1 MGYIGRTP
9 TGSILTSADIADGSI
24 STAKLEDNA
33 VTTAKITDNAVTAAK
48 YVEYP
53 AYRNLI
59 INGDM
64 SIAQRGTSHSI
75 GSNATYRIDRWRDG
89 AIYNTSAPTGV
100 FTVSQST
107 DVPSGQGFAS
117 SQKWDCTTAQSSLGA
132 EQGWGVQQRIEAQ
145 NLTHLAFGTSSAKTL
160 TLTFWIKSNKT
171 GTYGIE
177 VRSHDASRQF
187 ISSYTIDSANTWEKK
202 TITITGDTGG
212 SGIANDNGIGFW
224 VRWIWSAG
232 TTIDGATLNSWTATA
247 TEIAPTGQV
256 NLADSTSN
264 ELYWTG
270 AQLEV
275 GTTASDF
282 EFLPHD
288 VNLRRCERYYETN
301 EGGYQGPVYG
311 TASDMRVTVQF
322 RTKKRANPTLIQI
335 SSNEN
340 CCSGVTVVVGSIDE
354 TLGARVQGTNV
365 FSAGAGKF
373 FNSKFSADAE
383 L

>member
-1 MGYIGRTP
+1 MAITTLPLNALSSDVNNIG
-9 TGSILTSADIADGSI
+9 A
-24 STAKLEDNA
+24 NF
-33 VTTAKITDNAVTAAK
+33 
-48 YVEYP
+48 
-53 AYRNLI
+53 RNLI

-75 GSNATYRIDRWRDG
+75 GSGAGYIIDRWRDG
-89 AIYNTSAPTGV
+89 AIYDTVAPTGA

-107 DVPSGQGFAS
+107 DVPSGQGFVS
-117 SQKWDCTTAQSSLGA
+117 SQKWDCTTAQTSLT

-202 TITITGDTGG
+202 TITITGDTSG

-282 EFLPHD
+282 EFLPYD
-288 VNLRRCERYYETN
+288 VNFNRCQRYYFE
-301 EGGYQGPVYG
+301 EGNSANGYVTTALNTSASPFRFYFPITMRTAPSG
-311 TASDMRVTVQF
+311 TVVGTVNTDLKLYHNGLF
-322 RTKKRANPTLIQI
+322 RTLSNVYFANITAN
-335 SSNEN
+335 STKVEVDS
-340 CCSGVTVVVGSIDE
+340 
-354 TLGARVQGTNV
+354 
-365 FSAGAGKF
+365 AGKF
-373 FNSKFSADAE
+373 DLARGGHFYFATSTGKFKFDAE

>member
-1 MGYIGRTP
+1 MALSTIP
-9 TGSILTSADIADGSI
+9 TRALSEQGI
-24 STAKLEDNA
+24 NF
-33 VTTAKITDNAVTAAK
+33 
-48 YVEYP
+48 
-53 AYRNLI
+53 RNLI

-75 GSNATYRIDRWRDG
+75 GSGAAYIIDRYRDG
-89 AIYNTSAPTGV
+89 AIYNTVAPTGV

-107 DVPSGQGFAS
+107 DVPSGQGFSS
-117 SQKWDCTTAQSSLGA
+117 SQKWDCTTAQTSLT
-132 EQGWGVQQRIEAQ
+132 EQGWGTQQRIEAQ

-160 TLTFWIKSNKT
+160 TLSFWIKSNKT

-187 ISSYTIDSANTWEKK
+187 ISSYTIDSANTSEKK
-202 TITITGDTGG
+202 TITITGDTSG

-270 AQLEV
+270 VQLEV
-275 GTTASDF
+275 GTSASDF
-282 EFLPHD
+282 EFLPYD
-288 VNLRRCERYYETN
+288 VNLQRCQRYF
-301 EGGYQGPVYG
+301 YQIQGNDSANTLLGIGFNNDASSAQSYLKFPTTMRSTPSITSSSGLKTGDGNSYTRDATAVSVDSG
-311 TASDMRVTVQF
+311 SNIQMSVNITASSLTVF
-322 RTKKRANPTLIQI
+322 RGAFNVLSNSA
-335 SSNEN
+335 SSH
-340 CCSGVTVVVGSIDE
+340 I
-354 TLGARVQGTNV
+354 A
-365 FSAGAGKF
+365 FS
-373 FNSKFSADAE
+373 SE

>member
-1 MGYIGRTP
+1 MALSTIP
-9 TGSILTSADIADGSI
+9 TAGLSSDQGV
-24 STAKLEDNA
+24 NF
-33 VTTAKITDNAVTAAK
+33 
-48 YVEYP
+48 
-53 AYRNLI
+53 RNLI

-75 GSNATYRIDRWRDG
+75 GNGAGYIIDRWRDG
-89 AIYNTSAPTGV
+89 AIYDTVAPTGA

-107 DVPSGQGFAS
+107 DVPSGQGFVS
-117 SQKWDCTTAQSSLGA
+117 SQKWDCTTAQTSLT

-145 NLTHLAFGTSSAKTL
+145 NLTHLEFGTSSAKTL

-187 ISSYTIDSANTWEKK
+187 ISSYTIDSASTWEKK

-212 SGIANDNGIGFW
+212 TGINNDNGIGFW

-270 AQLEV
+270 PQLEV
-275 GTTASDF
+275 GTSASDF
-282 EFLPHD
+282 EFLPFD
-288 VNLRRCERYYETN
+288 VNLQRCQRYYHKTYN
-301 EGGYQGPVYG
+301 LSDAPASVTSTGILDISGFSDGSSNLLFDIPHKVRMRGTPTVTYYNSGGTSGQWAYGRNGASGNG
-311 TASDMRVTVQF
+311 TATSYSG
-322 RTKKRANPTLIQI
+322 RTAENNLSTYVNIGASWTGGFVAGHYTL
-335 SSNEN
+335 
-340 CCSGVTVVVGSIDE
+340 
-354 TLGARVQGTNV
+354 
-365 FSAGAGKF
+365 
-373 FNSKFSADAE
+373 DAE

>member
-1 MGYIGRTP
+1 MALSTIP
-9 TGSILTSADIADGSI
+9 TAGLSSDQGV
-24 STAKLEDNA
+24 NF
-33 VTTAKITDNAVTAAK
+33 
-48 YVEYP
+48 
-53 AYRNLI
+53 RNLI

-75 GSNATYRIDRWRDG
+75 GNGAGYIIDRWRDG
-89 AIYNTSAPTGV
+89 AIYDTVAPTGA

-107 DVPSGQGFAS
+107 DVPSGQGFVS
-117 SQKWDCTTAQSSLGA
+117 SQKWDCTTAQTSLT

-145 NLTHLAFGTSSAKTL
+145 NLTHLEFGTSSAKTL

-187 ISSYTIDSANTWEKK
+187 ISSYTIDSASTWEKK

-212 SGIANDNGIGFW
+212 TGINNDNGIGFW

-275 GTTASDF
+275 GTSASDF
-282 EFLPHD
+282 EFLPFD
-288 VNLRRCERYYETN
+288 VNLSRCERYFQKS
-301 EGGYQGPVYG
+301 YQVLTPVG
-311 TASDMRVTVQF
+311 TDTYTGMAIMRNYDSADRSDNPFYTPFQTRMRGTPTMTIYSKAGNSAKIVTGSGALNGSTTERSVTGTVASQRGLFGINAQVDASDFGQAHWT
-322 RTKKRANPTLIQI
+322 
-335 SSNEN
+335 
-340 CCSGVTVVVGSIDE
+340 
-354 TLGARVQGTNV
+354 
-365 FSAGAGKF
+365 
-373 FNSKFSADAE
+373 ADAE

>member
-1 MGYIGRTP
+1 MP
-9 TGSILTSADIADGSI
+9 I
-24 STAKLEDNA
+24 STIPTSGLSSDQGVNF
-33 VTTAKITDNAVTAAK
+33 
-48 YVEYP
+48 
-53 AYRNLI
+53 RNLL

-64 SIAQRGTSHSI
+64 SISQRGTSHSI
-75 GSNATYRIDRWRDG
+75 GSNAAYIIDRWRDG

-282 EFLPHD
+282 EFLPFD
-288 VNLRRCERYYETN
+288 VNLNRCQRYLQVLGDGTPYSDTSVGGN
-301 EGGYQGPVYG
+301 RLAIGQRDGSGSAGGYPTVPVSTQLRSTPSITHNNLNVRQDG
-311 TASDMRVTVQF
+311 SNKA
-322 RTKKRANPTLIQI
+322 I
-335 SSNEN
+335 SSIDTIKNF
-340 CCSGVTVVVGSIDE
+340 GMTVAFNLTADSNFSTGE
-354 TLGARVQGTNV
+354 TFQIRTTGGDGYMR
-365 FSAGAGKF
+365 FDS
-373 FNSKFSADAE
+373 E

>member
-1 MGYIGRTP
+1 MTVTTIP
-9 TGSILTSADIADGSI
+9 TAGIAD
-24 STAKLEDNA
+24 DA
-33 VTTAKITDNAVTAAK
+33 VTNAKTAFNDV
-48 YVEYP
+48 P
-53 AYRNLI
+53 FRNLI

-64 SIAQRGTSHSI
+64 SIAQRGTSQSI
-75 GSNATYRIDRWRDG
+75 GSGSGYIIDRWRDG
-89 AIYNTSAPTGV
+89 AIYNTVAPTGV

-107 DVPSGQGFAS
+107 DVPTGQGFVS
-117 SQKWDCTTAQSSLGA
+117 SQKWDCTTAQSSLGV

-145 NLTHLAFGTSSAKTL
+145 NLTYLQFGTSSAKTL

-212 SGIANDNGIGFW
+212 TGINNDNGIGFW

-270 AQLEV
+270 VQLEV
-275 GTTASDF
+275 GTSASDF
-282 EFLPHD
+282 EFLPFD
-288 VNLRRCERYYETN
+288 VNERRCFRYFQDYASFKLWTTALDGNTSTRLGGSMAYNTRMRATPSVSKTN
-301 EGGYQGPVYG
+301 NTGTIDSQTITDRGYSVFAEKSNRG
-311 TASDMRVTVQF
+311 TT
-322 RTKKRANPTLIQI
+322 
-335 SSNEN
+335 
-340 CCSGVTVVVGSIDE
+340 
-354 TLGARVQGTNV
+354 TNV
-365 FSAGAGKF
+365 TDLEFDS
-373 FNSKFSADAE
+373 E